1 MSVWSFH
8 ASFSNSDALFA
19 VLQVVPYV
27 GLFLML
33 PQKTLPLAENPT
45 IDIALVRLKRIVND
59 VCVVLC
65 FERMVLSPYTLKNI

>member
-27 GLFLML
+27 GLSLML
-33 PQKTLPLAENPT
+33 PKKTLPLAENPT
-45 IDIALVRLKRIVND
+45 IEIASVRLKRK
-59 VCVVLC
+59 
-65 FERMVLSPYTLKNI
+65 ERMMLSPYTFKKSEKNNRKQIS